1 MCGIVGILR
10 NSRAI
15 EESELTVMRER
26 LVHRGPDDAGLWIH
40 PEGRVGLAHRRLSII
55 DLSEAG
61 HQPMQSRD
69 GNLVLVYNGEIYNFQ
84 ELRTE
89 LEEKGYCFDSRTDT
103 EVILH
108 AYQEWGVEAIRRFN
122 GMFAFALYDRRTEQ
136 LLLARDRFGE
146 KPLYYCQRDGCFLF
160 ASELKALTAHLNF
173 VPTLVPEVLPLYLI
187 FGYIPY
193 PHTIFEHTAKLPPAH
208 YMLVDIPSQECRLE
222 SYWEPLTLL
231 GVGDRGEGIE
241 QVVDRLDELLREA
254 VRRRLVADVP
264 VGAFLSGGVDSSLI
278 VSIMADMKSDLKTFS
293 IGFWDEEY
301 DEAPYAKEIARHLG
315 CDHYE
320 HYITPKEALD
330 ALVALP
336 EIYDEPFADSSA
348 IPTYLVSRFSQSE
361 VKVVLTGDAGD
372 ELFGGYT
379 TYQRLAL
386 FAPLLKLP
394 AQGRELVARVLQ
406 IGGRGRLQRHSA
418 LLQQSE
424 AWELFLYLN
433 ERAVTKQ
440 PDVARIFLGNDCG
453 LLRQSSFAMAFREAE
468 NRGLVQG
475 AMYSD
480 MKSYMVDDNL
490 AKVDRASMAVSLEAR
505 VPFLDNQVAEFALG
519 LSANTKMGVWK
530 QARKQLLRRLLGRY
544 LPRELFERPK
554 RGFSMPMASWLR
566 KELRWLV
573 EEYLDAGRLRR
584 EGLFDVEFVGGLVR
598 EHLSGRRDR
607 EAVLWALIFWE
618 MWREKQGV

>member
-10 NSRAI
+10 NGRAI
-15 EESELTVMRER
+15 EEGELIAMRER

-55 DLSEAG
+55 DLSTAG

-69 GNLVLVYNGEIYNFQ
+69 GNLILVYNGELYNFS
-84 ELRTE
+84 ELRTD
-89 LEEKGYCFDSRTDT
+89 LEEKGYRFLSRTDT
-103 EVILH
+103 EVVLY
-108 AYQEWGVEAIRRFN
+108 AYQEWGVEAVRRFN
-122 GMFAFALYDRRTEQ
+122 GMFAFTLYDRRTEQ
-136 LLLARDRFGE
+136 LFLARDRFGE
-146 KPLYYCQRDGCFLF
+146 KPLYYCKRAGFFLF
-160 ASELKALTAHLNF
+160 ASELKALTAHVDF
-173 VPTLVPEVLPLYLI
+173 VPALVPEVLSLYLT

-193 PHTIFEHTAKLPPAH
+193 PHTIYEQTAKLPPAH
-208 YMLVDIPSQECRLE
+208 YMLVDIPSLECRIE
-222 SYWEPLTLL
+222 SYWEPSVLL
-231 GVGDRGEGIE
+231 GSGRRESIE
-241 QVVDRLDELLREA
+241 QGVDSLDELLREG

-278 VSIMADMKSDLKTFS
+278 VSLMAETTSDLKTFS
-293 IGFWDEEY
+293 IGFWDEAY
-301 DEAPYAKEIARHLG
+301 DEAPYARAIADHLG

-320 HYITPKEALD
+320 HYVTPEEALE

-348 IPTYLVSRFSQSE
+348 IPTYLVSRFAQSE
-361 VKVVLTGDAGD
+361 VKVVLTGDGGD

-379 TYQRLAL
+379 TYPRLAL
-386 FAPLLKLP
+386 CAPLLKMPEL
-394 AQGRELVARVLQ
+394 GRKLLARALQ
-406 IGGRGRLQRHSA
+406 AGGRGRFQRHSA
-418 LLQQSE
+418 LLEQSE

-433 ERAVTKQ
+433 ERAVSKQ
-440 PDVARIFLGNDCG
+440 PDVERIFPGNDSE
-453 LLRQSSFAMAFREAE
+453 LLRQSSFVRAFREAE
-468 NRGLVQG
+468 SRGVLQG
-475 AMYSD
+475 ALYAD

-490 AKVDRASMAVSLEAR
+490 AKVDRASMSVSLEAR

-519 LSANTKMGVWK
+519 LSASKKMGVWK
-530 QARKQLLRRLLGRY
+530 QTRKQLLRCLLGRY

-554 RGFSMPMASWLR
+554 RGFSMPMAGWLR